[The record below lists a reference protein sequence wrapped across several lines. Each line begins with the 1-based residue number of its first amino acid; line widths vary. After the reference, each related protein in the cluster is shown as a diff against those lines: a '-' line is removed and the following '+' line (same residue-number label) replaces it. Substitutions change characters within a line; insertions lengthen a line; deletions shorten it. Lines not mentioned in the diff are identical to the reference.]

1 MTKFSQKDIEE
12 VFAEKEIHF
21 PIEDFINS
29 LNVHVKRKKKEAAE
43 IEAKKPLLVEI
54 CAPAIITQLK
64 EGETPEEAIKFSI
77 KKDRNEHALWDLFY
91 EFHGMDDDGS
101 DDVMYFKVLDKFY
114 EVDLHCEAEWVSDW
128 SVRKNLPGEI
138 SVTNVKEVTPIR
150 IVTEED
156 VYIQLEIP
164 KK

>member
-12 VFAEKEIHF
+12 VFEEQEIRF
-21 PIEDFINS
+21 PIKDFMNA
-29 LNVHVKRKKKEAAE
+29 LNANVTRKKREAAE

-77 KKDRNEHALWDLFY
+77 KKDKSEHALWDLFY
-91 EFHGMDDDGS
+91 EYDGMDDDGS

-128 SVRKNLPGEI
+128 SVRKNLPGDI
-138 SVTNVKEVTPIR
+138 SVTKIREVNPIR
-150 IVTEED
+150 IVQEED
-156 VYIQLEIP
+156 TYIQLEIP
-164 KK
+164 KN